1 MGVDLIVMR
10 AVGEGCALLDEVAD
24 PRRIVR
30 VWQVDVASLDE
41 WTDGGSAGDF
51 AALWIQPRL
60 PPDGG
65 AFCTAENR
73 FGLVHQ
79 LPAVLMQGTILPGEL
94 VGRVL
99 HHLPAALVKILTL
112 VHQLLTRVDQ
122 VIRDFFS
129 LAA

>member
-1 MGVDLIVMR
+1 MATAHSSDCRCFR
-10 AVGEGCALLDEVAD
+10 ASVTNSESL
-24 PRRIVR
+24 R
-30 VWQVDVASLDE
+30 SLD
-41 WTDGGSAGDF
+41 AGHESHPPDC
-51 AALWIQPRL
+51 AAATAATPDIFPVGATSRL

-94 VGRVL
+94 VGRIL

-129 LAA
+129 VAA